1 MNLIIFVLN
10 TKFKTTK
17 KWINKSLQN
26 YIPHV
31 SELISRLNY
40 IIKQI
45 RVTMDAEDTIDN
57 IEQMKE
63 AIEHRCLNFKEDKYS
78 MLNSLLHKE
87 KRNLVIDH
95 LVVKDEQNLDKL
107 VTDECSIN

>member
-1 MNLIIFVLN
+1 
-10 TKFKTTK
+10 
-17 KWINKSLQN
+17 
-26 YIPHV
+26 
-31 SELISRLNY
+31 
-40 IIKQI
+40 
-45 RVTMDAEDTIDN
+45 MDAKNTIDN
-57 IEQMKE
+57 IKRIKE
-63 AIEHRCLNFKEDKYS
+63 IIEHRCLNFKKDKYS